1 MSFIYI
7 YSCGILKLVVAH
19 VGYVVPN
26 ARRPPT
32 VKTDPTKWS
41 IHFSIL
47 SLYLKPKENGVI
59 RDNPSAYLVC
69 YAEFFTILNHY
80 NDVIMGVMASQ
91 ITSVS
96 IVCSKKKNQNS
107 ALLAFVRGIHRW
119 PVDSLHKGPVTR
131 KMFPFDHVIM
141 NTHSQLGSTSSCT

>member
-1 MSFIYI
+1 MSYI
-7 YSCGILKLVVAH
+7 YRHLCGILKLVVAH

-32 VKTDPTKWS
+32 VKNDPTKWS

-69 YAEFFTILNHY
+69 YAEFFYHIKPLQWRHNGRDGVSNHQRL
-80 NDVIMGVMASQ
+80 D
-91 ITSVS
+91 
-96 IVCSKKKNQNS
+96 CLLKEKNQNS

-131 KMFPFDHVIM
+131 KMFPFDDVIM